1 MSLGQT
7 LVIFKR
13 PVPGQHKR
21 CLWCRPVSLNM
32 LSVSIKAH
40 KTYSQSA
47 LKDTLSYCCAVL
59 KCMGICRQ
67 MKGSGITCSLTSK
80 EQAQQPCI
88 RSLQLWH
95 HQDFEELC
103 QMISQGTSENLQCWC
118 CPEFYRL
125 AQIMSVKEWIRGLN
139 TGVWCKATHLS
150 SASPPEYLP
159 QVLFS
164 ICQHSANVLDN
175 PGH

>member
-1 MSLGQT
+1 MPLVQT
-7 LVIFKR
+7 SVSEYVI
-13 PVPGQHKR
+13 
-21 CLWCRPVSLNM
+21 SLNQSSQNIFPISTERYFELLLCSAKVHGNLQTDERFWDNL
-32 LSVSIKAH
+32 LSH
-40 KTYSQSA
+40 H
-47 LKDTLSYCCAVL
+47 
-59 KCMGICRQ
+59 
-67 MKGSGITCSLTSK
+67 K